1 MGKEINY
8 LFMKIKSNYKGNVN
22 AEMLTKVQL
31 KRTVPGDTI
40 KTKPQKIS
48 TLLRGLEYRKHLSKE
63 QSHRF

>member
-1 MGKEINY
+1 M
-8 LFMKIKSNYKGNVN
+8 LRNVS